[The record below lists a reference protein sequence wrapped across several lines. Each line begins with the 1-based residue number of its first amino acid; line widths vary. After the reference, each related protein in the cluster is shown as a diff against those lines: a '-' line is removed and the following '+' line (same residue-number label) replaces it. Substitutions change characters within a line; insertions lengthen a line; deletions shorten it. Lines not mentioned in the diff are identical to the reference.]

1 MNFTTKSI
9 KQLARYKDGTGRTS
23 LDTDERMNFTTKFIN
38 LLAKRMNVT
47 GIIIN
52 RMPKR
57 MNAMSMIRNRMPKRM
72 NATGMLMNQT
82 PKTLEFPG
90 HNPQTRNPT
99 TKHHQNLSTTQ
110 YIKEKERLLGE
121 KMKSDGC

>member
-1 MNFTTKSI
+1 MNSTTKFI
-9 KQLARYKDGTGRTS
+9 NLLARYKKVTGKTS

-47 GIIIN
+47 GIIITHMLKHMNATGMIIN

-57 MNAMSMIRNRMPKRM
+57 INVV
-72 NATGMLMNQT
+72 GMLMNQT

-90 HNPQTRNPT
+90 HNPQTRNLT
-99 TKHHQNLSTTQ
+99 TKHHQNQGKRTLTWR
-110 YIKEKERLLGE
+110 KDEELRLL
-121 KMKSDGC
+121 K